1 MRKNQKLFTVE
12 ITDTFGGEA
21 NYCWVHRYIVRASS
35 ERGAVCVVARQYG
48 GNWVGTGDGFRYDQV
63 GAAVCFFL
71 EFCEDETQAIA
82 HGYAP
87 LNYTRNRTHHRL
99 ARPLINP

>member
-1 MRKNQKLFTVE
+1 MN
-12 ITDTFGGEA
+12 
-21 NYCWVHRYIVRASS
+21 
-35 ERGAVCVVARQYG
+35 
-48 GNWVGTGDGFRYDQV
+48 DQV

-87 LNYTRNRTHHRL
+87 LNYTGLPIESAYGDPAESAEHAENCG
-99 ARPLINP
+99 